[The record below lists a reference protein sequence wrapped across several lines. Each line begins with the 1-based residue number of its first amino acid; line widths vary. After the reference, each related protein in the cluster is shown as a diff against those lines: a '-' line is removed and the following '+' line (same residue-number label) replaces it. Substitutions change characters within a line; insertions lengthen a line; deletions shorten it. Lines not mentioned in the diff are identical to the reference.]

1 MSGVISLRTGAAIA
15 LCGVAGCGGGSG
27 GQSTPGPGPSPTP
40 RTDEQIIR
48 AWVDELRAGRVEG
61 ASRYFS
67 IPSTAANGTPPMR
80 LRDVPE
86 VRAFNGS
93 LPCGARLVRTVK
105 RRRHTIGVFV
115 LTDRPGGDCGS
126 GVGHQAATAF
136 LIRDGKIVEW
146 LRVDVPPPRSQEPDR
161 RAPTPE
167 PGAPPNT
174 S

>member
-1 MSGVISLRTGAAIA
+1 VDGVISLRTCAAIA
-15 LCGVAGCGGGSG
+15 LCAVAGCGGGSG
-27 GQSTPGPGPSPTP
+27 GQSTPGPKPSATP

-48 AWVDELRAGRVEG
+48 AWVDQLRAGRVDG
-61 ASRYFS
+61 ASRYFAT
-67 IPSTAANGTPPMR
+67 PATVANGTPPMR

-93 LPCGARLVRTVK
+93 LPCGAQLVRTVK
-105 RRRHTIGVFV
+105 RRRYTIGVFV

-146 LRVDVPPPRSQEPDR
+146 LRVDVPPRQREPDR
-161 RAPTPE
+161 RAPAPE
-167 PGAPPNT
+167 PGAPPDT